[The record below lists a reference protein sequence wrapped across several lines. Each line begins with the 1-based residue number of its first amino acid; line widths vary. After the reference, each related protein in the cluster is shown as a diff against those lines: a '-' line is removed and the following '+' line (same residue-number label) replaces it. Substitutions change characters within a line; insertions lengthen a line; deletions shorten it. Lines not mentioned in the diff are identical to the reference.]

1 MATAQ
6 VIETGSEYQRLVI
19 PAVSWVEYLGFSALL
34 DERHVRVSYDR
45 GELELMTLSF
55 GHEGASRLLNR
66 AVEILSE
73 ELEWP
78 LAQGGSTTLRRED
91 VDRGLE
97 PDECYWIA
105 HEPAVRGKP
114 AIDLNV
120 DPPPDLAIEVDI
132 SRSSIDRQSIY
143 AALGVPELWRFDGD
157 RVQFL
162 ALVRSVYEPRPTSLA
177 FPSLTADEFNQRLAE
192 SATIDT
198 TRWARDFRR
207 WVRQEILPRHGR
219 PPA

>member
-1 MATAQ
+1 MATTQIFEPGADF
-6 VIETGSEYQRLVI
+6 QRLAI
-19 PAVSWVEYLGFSALL
+19 PAVTWAEYLGFSALL
-34 DERHVRVSYDR
+34 DERHVRLTYDR

-73 ELEWP
+73 ELELP

-105 HEPAVRGKP
+105 HEPAVRSKP
-114 AIDLNV
+114 AIDLNI

-132 SRSSIDRQSIY
+132 SRSSIDRQAIY

-162 ALVRSVYEPRPTSLA
+162 ALEAGDYVPRPTSLA
-177 FPSLTADEFNQRLAE
+177 FPSLSADEFNQRLAE

-207 WVRQEILPRHGR
+207 WVRQEILPRHGQ